1 MKKIIKIIISL
12 LLSIVLSLAIY
23 YGITNKK
30 VMINIGGFSTL
41 IVSSG
46 SMNPELQIGDIII
59 IKKCND
65 YNVNDIVTYSVND
78 DYLVTHRIIEKDG
91 TTFVT
96 KGDSNNVEDNEN
108 VSIENIK
115 GKMIINSKI
124 LKLVYSHWLLVVLMI
139 VIIYLFL

>member
-1 MKKIIKIIISL
+1 MKKIIKITISL
-12 LLSIVLSLAIY
+12 LLSIALSLAIY

-46 SMNPELQIGDIII
+46 SMSPELHIGDIII

-65 YNVNDIVTYSVND
+65 YNINDIITYSVGD

-96 KGDSNNVEDNEN
+96 KGDNNNVEDKEK
-108 VSIENIK
+108 VSIENVK

-124 LKLVYSHWLLVVLMI
+124 LKFIYSHWLLVVLTI
-139 VIIYLFL
+139 IIIYLFL

>member
-124 LKLVYSHWLLVVLMI
+124 LKLVYSHWLLVVLII